1 MYQVTVQPLLLSSK
15 DTFRQIIPMLSW
27 TILFFVMFALTCIF
41 DLYLLAI
48 PLLLEAV
55 SILPI
60 GIWSVKRAKKIR
72 EESLKPMAIT
82 VISQNGK
89 IYKNNIELNLL
100 YAPSENIFYIDN
112 ARKSGKCKLYRL
124 SFSAIITGNEAYR
137 FAHFCLR
144 NNVQFNTIN
153 ETN

>member
-1 MYQVTVQPLLLSSK
+1 MYQVTVRPLLLSRK
-15 DTFRQIIPMLSW
+15 DTFRQIIPILSW
-27 TILFFVMFALTCIF
+27 TVLFFIMFALMCIF

-48 PLLLEAV
+48 PLLLETV

-60 GIWSVKRAKKIR
+60 GIWSAKRAKKIR
-72 EESLKPMAIT
+72 KESFNPIT
-82 VISQNGK
+82 IAVTSQNGK
-89 IYKNNIELNLL
+89 IYKNDIELNLL

-144 NNVQFNTIN
+144 NNVQFNIIN
-153 ETN
+153 NKD